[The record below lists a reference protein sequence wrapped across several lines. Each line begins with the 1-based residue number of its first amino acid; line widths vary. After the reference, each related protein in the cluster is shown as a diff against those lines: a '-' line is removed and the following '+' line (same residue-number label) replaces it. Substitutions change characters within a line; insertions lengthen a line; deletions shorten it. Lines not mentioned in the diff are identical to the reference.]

1 MLLEERSS
9 CNKCLFRKKG
19 LLLLGLFTILVGITA
34 VVTSKIVWPVIVAA
48 YEGTQ
53 AQLANATE
61 LADFS
66 FDNLTNTT
74 EIICNFTLD
83 KVIKEKNGY
92 WRYYF
97 WNEEDWRPEG
107 TGLNTTST
115 LIKWVL
121 KEIEGYLS

>member
-83 KVIKEKNGY
+83 KVIKEKNGMTV
-92 WRYYF
+92 F
-97 WNEEDWRPEG
+97 DQNNGFQATGDTIFG
-107 TGLNTTST
+107 TKRTGD
-115 LIKWVL
+115 L
-121 KEIEGYLS
+121 KELG